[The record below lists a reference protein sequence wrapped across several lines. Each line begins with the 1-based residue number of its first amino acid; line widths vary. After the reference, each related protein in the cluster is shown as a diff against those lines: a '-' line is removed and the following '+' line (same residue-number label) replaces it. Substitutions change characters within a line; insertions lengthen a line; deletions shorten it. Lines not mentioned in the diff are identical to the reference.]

1 MDDKERRERNFHDKA
16 FSDST
21 REAAWKFYAVTVHS
35 RAHYEKLVTRH
46 AAAGRA
52 LDCGCGKGANTQ
64 LLASVAE
71 HVVAVD
77 LSDVAL
83 QKTRQRLR
91 ERGCAN
97 VSFGAMNAEHLA
109 LADRSCDFVSGKSV
123 IHHLDLDRALPELAR
138 VLKPGGMAVFLE
150 PLGHNPLINAY
161 RRRTPN
167 FRTADEHPLT
177 TTDLANAGRYFDRVD
192 VRYFTLFTLLAFP
205 LRKTRWFRQ
214 VLDVLTNVDQ
224 AVFRLFPYL
233 SRHAWQI
240 VLTLSEPK
248 QNAKQVKGVAV

>member
-1 MDDKERRERNFHDKA
+1 MDDKERRERHFHDKA

-21 REAAWKFYAVTVHS
+21 REAAWKFYAVTIHS
-35 RAHYEKLVTRH
+35 RAYYEELVTRH
-46 AAAGRA
+46 AAGGLV
-52 LDCGCGKGANTQ
+52 LDCGCGKGANAQ
-64 LLASVAE
+64 LLASVAD
-71 HVVAVD
+71 HVVAID

-83 QKTRQRLR
+83 QKAQKRLR
-91 ERGCAN
+91 DRGCTN
-97 VSFGAMNAEHLA
+97 VSFGAMNAEYLG
-109 LADRSCDFVSGKSV
+109 LADRSCDFVAGKSV

-138 VLKPGGMAVFLE
+138 VLKPGGMAIFLE

-167 FRTADEHPLT
+167 FRTMDEHPLT
-177 TTDLANAGRYFDRVD
+177 TVDLTNAERYFKRVD

-205 LRKTRWFRQ
+205 LRKTRWFRL
-214 VLDVLTNVDQ
+214 VLDFLTGVDQ
-224 AVFRLFPYL
+224 AVFRMFPYL

-248 QNAKQVKGVAV
+248 QGRNRVQEVAV